1 MKIIGLTGPSGAGKG
16 SLARELVKM
25 GAEHI
30 DTDAVYHE
38 LTSRRG
44 KCTLEL
50 AERFGSDVLKKD
62 GSLDRRALAAKVFCG
77 GEMQE
82 KRLRDLN
89 RITHKYVIEESGEM
103 LKDAA
108 ERGCRWAIVDAPL
121 LIEAKM
127 DRMCDCVVAVIAQ
140 RDRRLERIIGRDGI
154 SREAAEKR
162 IDAQK
167 ELPFY
172 MSHADYV
179 IENNGSEDELG
190 AKAAALLLSI
200 GE

>member
-50 AERFGSDVLKKD
+50 AERFGSDVLKED
-62 GSLDRRALAAKVFCG
+62 GSLDRRVLAEKVFCG
-77 GEMQE
+77 GEEQ
-82 KRLRDLN
+82 KKSLRDLN
-89 RITHKYVIEESGEM
+89 RITHRYVILESGAR
-103 LKDAA
+103 LKKAA
-108 ERGCRWAIVDAPL
+108 ELGKRFAIIDAPL

-127 DRMCDCVVAVIAQ
+127 DGMCDSVVTVIAN
-140 RDRRLERIIGRDGI
+140 REKRLERIMARDRI

-162 IDAQK
+162 IDAQR
-167 ELPFY
+167 EQSFY
-172 MSHADYV
+172 MKHADYV
-179 IENNGSEDELG
+179 IENNGSEEELK
-190 AKAAALLLSI
+190 AKASALLLSL

>member
-1 MKIIGLTGPSGAGKG
+1 MKVIGLTGPSGAGKG
-16 SLARELVKM
+16 SFARELVKK

-30 DTDAVYHE
+30 DTDAVYHS
-38 LTSRRG
+38 LTSQ
-44 KCTLEL
+44 KSECTLEL
-50 AERFGSDVLKKD
+50 AEYFGADVLKED
-62 GSLDRRALAAKVFCG
+62 GSLDRRVLASRVFCG
-77 GEMQE
+77 GEEQK

-89 RITHKYVIEESGEM
+89 RITHKYVIKASEEM
-103 LKDAA
+103 LKAA
-108 ERGCRWAIVDAPL
+108 AARGRKWVIIDAPL

-127 DRMCDCVVAVIAQ
+127 DRMCDSVVAVIAQ
-140 RDRRLERIIGRDGI
+140 RDRRLERIIARDKI

-162 IDAQK
+162 IAAQQ
-167 ELPFY
+167 ELSFY
-172 MSHADYV
+172 IRHADYV